1 MNFLKNKVVLFGL
14 VVVVLL
20 VIAVSL
26 VSGALKF
33 SITATRTQPSDSNTN
48 ENNDSVTEKTV
59 TKVPETQKSL
69 LADRAVTFK
78 DSESGLEFSIKLPIG
93 WNTGSNET
101 VDFVAGSLTPEKLPD
116 GGTFYANLNALAGSH
131 PSGFQTF
138 TDYQEKWMDAMLAQ
152 YPSMESVSKYSTK
165 INGMDVYVIEVSNTR
180 PDGLV
185 LRQIQYVF
193 YVNDMYGMVVTTTAP
208 LSSWAKYDKVIK
220 MSVESIALV
229 TE

>member
-1 MNFLKNKVVLFGL
+1 
-14 VVVVLL
+14 
-20 VIAVSL
+20 
-26 VSGALKF
+26 
-33 SITATRTQPSDSNTN
+33 
-48 ENNDSVTEKTV
+48 
-59 TKVPETQKSL
+59 
-69 LADRAVTFK
+69 
-78 DSESGLEFSIKLPIG
+78 
-93 WNTGSNET
+93 
-101 VDFVAGSLTPEKLPD
+101 
-116 GGTFYANLNALAGSH
+116 
-131 PSGFQTF
+131 
-138 TDYQEKWMDAMLAQ
+138 MLAQ